1 MISTRYKKNRHS
13 IYRLQYHLVLVTKYR
28 HKVINKEINQRLK
41 RITYD
46 IFEKSW
52 NCEIIEIESE
62 ADHLH
67 IAFEAQPQVQLSK
80 LINNFKT
87 VSSRLIRKEFK
98 EHIEKYYWKP
108 FFWSSSYC
116 LLSVGGATIDIIKK
130 YIENQVK
137 PN

>member
-1 MISTRYKKNRHS
+1 MSSSKYKKNRHS

-41 RITYD
+41 RIAYD

-67 IAFEAQPQVQLSK
+67 IAFEAQPQIQLSK

-98 EHIEKYYWKP
+98 EHIEKYYWKS
-108 FFWSSSYC
+108 FFWSPSYC
-116 LLSVGGATIDIIKK
+116 LLSVGGATIDIIKE
-130 YIENQVK
+130 YIENQAK
-137 PN
+137 PD